1 MKITQIRLNNFRN
14 YDNLELNLSQNRNI
28 FIGDNAQ
35 GKTNILEAI
44 YMCATARSHRTNY
57 AKEAIKFEQMQAII
71 NLKLQKKYFDESI
84 EFTLNRTNKI
94 VNINSQPLKKVK
106 ELFGCLSLIMFS
118 PEDLEIIKKSPKDR
132 RKFIDLAL
140 CQYDKVY
147 YHDLQQY
154 CKILNQRNNL
164 LKQKNTQPEI
174 LDSWDEQLIYYGL
187 RTIEK
192 RKKFIGILNKLANK
206 IHLEISNQNENL
218 EIIYTPNCSQENFV
232 NKLLANRKK
241 DIIAKTTSIGPHKDD
256 FKILINNYETKIYGS
271 QGQQR
276 TAILSI
282 KIAELENL
290 KQTLNDYPILLL
302 DDVLSEL
309 DSKRQAYLMN
319 YTKHIQTFITGT
331 EINPLLSKNTEKSRI
346 YFVTNGNVRI

>member
-1 MKITQIRLNNFRN
+1 MKITKIRLVNFRN
-14 YDNLELNLSQNRNI
+14 YENLELNLSQNRNI

-44 YMCATARSHRTNY
+44 YICATARSHRTNFV
-57 AKEAIKFEQMQAII
+57 KETIKFGQIQSII
-71 NLKLQKKYFDESI
+71 NLKLQKKYFNENI
-84 EFTLNRTNKI
+84 EFISNHTNK
-94 VNINSQPLKKVK
+94 VVKVNSQPLKKTK

-132 RKFIDLAL
+132 RQYIDLAL
-140 CQYDKVY
+140 CRYDKVY

-154 CKILNQRNNL
+154 CKILKQRNNL
-164 LKQKNTQPEI
+164 LKQKNIQTEM
-174 LDSWDEQLIYYGL
+174 LDCWDEQLIYHGL
-187 RTIEK
+187 RIIEK
-192 RKKFIGILNKLANK
+192 RKNFINILNKLAKK
-206 IHLEISNQNENL
+206 IHQEISNQSEIL
-218 EIIYTPNCSQENFV
+218 DIIYLPNCREENFA
-232 NKLLANRKK
+232 NKLLDNRTK
-241 DIIAKTTSIGPHKDD
+241 DILFKTTSIGPHKDD

-290 KQTLNDYPILLL
+290 KQNLNDYPILLL

-309 DSKRQAYLMN
+309 DLKRQEYLIN

-331 EINPLLSKNTEKSRI
+331 EISPLLSKNLEKSTI